1 MSISPKQIVFPMS
14 VDLSKL
20 LEKGRYL
27 PVKFDL
33 KTICNEK
40 DLLKR
45 LSVNAPPE
53 YDFVVNGQIVSFE
66 RLIELKKNDKGES
79 RFGLVD
85 TQIYKTKEELGVD
98 FIKIGKCL
106 FIFEDSKTIFDYLQ
120 FYKFK
125 GCKPVKKTKE
135 ITQRIVKESRLF
147 MSYKLFTYQDIEDN
161 MDLEVKKI
169 QEMREE
175 LETLSTANAKLRRR
189 VKTLEKR
196 IEKIEYTHKN
206 PSINPVFA
214 GQKKRRIPYYSNIK
228 FPEMEFF
235 CHNKKLRK
243 PIAILNGDEK
253 FSNFFINALKKSGAL
268 ICGGYALL
276 NFFNERDMKCYGNY
290 REDDIEWIFDY
301 TLDIDIFSFNLNF
314 LREMIEYLFQR
325 QIGFEV
331 ACFKFY
337 RLDSYKIS
345 DIRDM
350 IPINIVHL
358 GDNVVPKDLI
368 DLSPEQNREKI
379 MKFMCERFD
388 ISACIT
394 CYDGEEYHYND
405 SIEKRLIE
413 CRYSTKT
420 RVEKYQER
428 GFTVSKKF
436 ESDKDIEQVMYSHN
450 LEDV

>member
-1 MSISPKQIVFPMS
+1 MSTTPKQIVFPMS

-20 LEKGRYL
+20 LKKERYL
-27 PVKFDL
+27 SVKFDL
-33 KTICNEK
+33 KTVANQK
-40 DLLKR
+40 DLLEK
-45 LSVNAPPE
+45 LSINAPPE
-53 YDFVVNGQIVSFE
+53 YAFVVMGQIVSFE
-66 RLIELKKNDKGES
+66 KLIELKKNDKGKS
-79 RFGLVD
+79 SFGLID
-85 TQIYKTKEELGVD
+85 TQINKTKEELCVD

-125 GCKPVKKTKE
+125 GYKTVKQAKE
-135 ITQRIVKESRLF
+135 ITQRIVNESRLF
-147 MSYKLFTYQDIEDN
+147 MSYELLTYQDIEDN

-169 QEMREE
+169 QEMRDE
-175 LETLSTANAKLRRR
+175 LETLSTADNAKLRRR

-196 IEKIEYTHKN
+196 IEKIEYKHKN
-206 PSINPVFA
+206 PSIHPVFA

-235 CHNKKLRK
+235 CYNKKLKK
-243 PIAILNGDEK
+243 PITVLHRDEN
-253 FSNFFINALKKSGAL
+253 FSNFFIETLRKSGAL
-268 ICGGYALL
+268 ICGGYALV
-276 NFFNERDMKCYGNY
+276 NFFEEKYMRGVC
-290 REDDIEWIFDY
+290 DY
-301 TLDIDIFSFNLNF
+301 TFDIDIFSFNLNF
-314 LREMIEYLFQR
+314 LREMIEYLFKTKT
-325 QIGFEV
+325 GFEV

-345 DIRDM
+345 NIDNM

-358 GDNVVPKDLI
+358 GDNIVPEDLV

-379 MKFMCERFD
+379 MNFMCERFD
-388 ISACIT
+388 ISACMT
-394 CYDGEEYHYND
+394 CHDGEEYHYND

-436 ESDKDIEQVMYSHN
+436 ESNKDIEQVMYSDN
-450 LEDV
+450 LKDV